1 MKLLDIFLILILLS
15 SCFFSDEKDNKLKF
29 VNVDVNDFLGK
40 YSSENSLILDVRT
53 VKEISQGYIEGA
65 TFIDFYSDD
74 FDDKIKIL
82 NKDLT
87 IHVYCKSGGRS
98 KSVAEKLISSGFTQ
112 VLNLNGGFDSWKKEK
127 KFIIPEYTNKE
138 PEESVIYNLDSLNYI
153 IENHTTLMY
162 IYTKWCSPC
171 RKMSP
176 IVDQI
181 KSDFNNLKVV
191 FIDAD
196 IYPEM
201 LKRFQSSSVPT
212 ILFLED
218 SKVLWKKNGLSSY
231 KELVE
236 SINEELLV
244 L

>member
-98 KSVAEKLISSGFTQ
+98 KSIAEKLISSGFTQ
-112 VLNLNGGFDSWKKEK
+112 VLNLKGGFDS
-127 KFIIPEYTNKE
+127 
-138 PEESVIYNLDSLNYI
+138 
-153 IENHTTLMY
+153 
-162 IYTKWCSPC
+162 
-171 RKMSP
+171 
-176 IVDQI
+176 
-181 KSDFNNLKVV
+181 
-191 FIDAD
+191 
-196 IYPEM
+196 
-201 LKRFQSSSVPT
+201 
-212 ILFLED
+212 
-218 SKVLWKKNGLSSY
+218 
-231 KELVE
+231 
-236 SINEELLV
+236 
-244 L
+244 